1 MKKSSFTTFIF
12 DLDGVITETSEYHYK
27 AWKIV
32 CDKIGYNLTRKKNE
46 ELKGVN
52 RKKCLDLIMQWSNT
66 KLSEKQIKILLEE
79 KNNIYKDFIKNLN
92 EKDVCDGVL
101 NFIHEAIKENINIA
115 LYSASRNAKKIL
127 TQLNIIDL
135 FSVII
140 DGNNVSNSKPDPE
153 GFKKAADLAIT
164 NTEKCVVFEDSY
176 SGIAGANKL
185 NMYTVGIGS
194 KDVLN
199 NAKVVYR
206 SFKNLKIKDIINVQ

>member
-1 MKKSSFTTFIF
+1 MKKSSFITFIF

-52 RKKCLDLIMQWSNT
+52 RKQCIELIMQWSNIQ
-66 KLSEKQIKILLEE
+66 LSKNEINIYLEE
-79 KNNIYKDFIKNLN
+79 KNNIYNGFIKNLN
-92 EKDVCDGVL
+92 QNDVCEGVL
-101 NFIHEAIKENINIA
+101 NFINEALKKNIKIA
-115 LYSASRNAKKIL
+115 LYSVSRNAKKIL
-127 TQLNIIDL
+127 CQLNIIDL
-135 FSVII
+135 FTVII

-153 GFKKAADLAIT
+153 GFKIAADLTKT
-164 NTEKCVVFEDSY
+164 NTENCVVFEDSFH
-176 SGIAGANKL
+176 GIEGANKL

-199 NAKVVYR
+199 NANVVYKG
-206 SFKNLKIKDIINVQ
+206 FENLKIKDIINV

>member
-1 MKKSSFTTFIF
+1 MKKSSFITFIF

-52 RKKCLDLIMQWSNT
+52 RKQCIELIMQWSNIQ
-66 KLSEKQIKILLEE
+66 LSENEINIYLEE
-79 KNNIYKDFIKNLN
+79 KNNIYNGFIKNLN
-92 EKDVCDGVL
+92 QNDVCEGVL
-101 NFIHEAIKENINIA
+101 NFINEALKKNIKIA
-115 LYSASRNAKKIL
+115 LYSVSRNAKKIL
-127 TQLNIIDL
+127 CQLNIIDL
-135 FSVII
+135 FTVII

-153 GFKKAADLAIT
+153 GFKIAADLTKT
-164 NTEKCVVFEDSY
+164 NTENCVVFEDSFY
-176 SGIAGANKL
+176 GIEGANKL

-199 NAKVVYR
+199 NANVVYKG
-206 SFKNLKIKDIINVQ
+206 FENLKIKDIINV